1 MRQFK
6 IIINWPSANHVDEV
20 THVFAPGLDKD
31 VTADAFLSMMLAGV
45 SKAFSEC
52 DAATVSYIEEN
63 LFDVD
68 YMAIMGDGI
77 IESVEEIDA

>member
-6 IIINWPSANHVDEV
+6 IIINWPAANHVDEV
-20 THVFAPGLDKD
+20 THVFTSELDKD
-31 VTADAFLSMMLAGV
+31 ITADAFLSMMQSGV

-63 LFDVD
+63 LFDID
-68 YMAIMGDGI
+68 YMATMGDGI
-77 IESVEEIDA
+77 IESVEEINA